1 MIKGMTWTNIKSV
14 WNLSGL
20 SDVPYSAKQNWSGTF
35 FAVTYSKLAL
45 VENFWIEREN
55 KYKLIKK
62 RTKLVV
68 SCHVVLPFWKWFVC
82 AVQRKLSS
90 SGKSNATWRRFGSL
104 RFRPIMLFPFVFF
117 FTRFKKVLESFSFVY
132 LFVCLFVAEGT

>member
-45 VENFWIEREN
+45 VLSRRLQLGQRLENINF
-55 KYKLIKK
+55 
-62 RTKLVV
+62 
-68 SCHVVLPFWKWFVC
+68 
-82 AVQRKLSS
+82 A
-90 SGKSNATWRRFGSL
+90 GSL
-104 RFRPIMLFPFVFF
+104 LKF
-117 FTRFKKVLESFSFVY
+117 
-132 LFVCLFVAEGT
+132 